1 MKVLVYGSGV
11 IGCYLAHVLCAAGS
25 DVTLLA
31 RGEWKEQLQK
41 NGLRIRHHLQR
52 KTTLDHPRVI
62 GGIEEDDTYDAVFAV
77 MPYNRMRTI
86 LEPLATLHAPIVV
99 LVGNNMSP
107 ADMQREVLDHS
118 VCNKQ
123 VLFGFQATAGKR
135 DHEKGM
141 LICERAGVGA
151 MDIGCLHGETDP
163 STRSKLTALFGKTGY
178 RLRWQPDMEAYLLC
192 HLAAVLPICY
202 LAYACN
208 GDLTASTGK
217 QRKLMRMASREAY
230 AMLKA
235 QGIPILPEGDDR
247 YYAPG
252 IKGAVM
258 QFLYFGM
265 AKWKTA
271 GDLIAC
277 EHCRNAF
284 EEMEMLDAGFERVL
298 ARKPE
303 FPMPNWREL
312 KAQMPGWETI
322 RQKYGKKKSIP
333 AG

>member
-11 IGCYLAHVLCAAGS
+11 IGCDLAHVLCAADN

-31 RGEWKEQLQK
+31 RGQWKEQLKQ

-52 KTTLDHPRVI
+52 RTTLDRPRVI
-62 GGIEEDDTYDAVFAV
+62 GGIDEDDTYDAVFAV
-77 MPYNRMRTI
+77 MPYNKMQAV
-86 LEPLATLHAPIVV
+86 LDPLAAVRSPVVV
-99 LVGNNMSP
+99 LVGNNLSP
-107 ADMQREVLDHS
+107 AAMQRHILRRSACE
-118 VCNKQ
+118 KQ

-135 DHEKGM
+135 DHERGM

-151 MDIGCLHGETDP
+151 MDIGRLHGEADAL
-163 STRSKLTALFGKTGY
+163 TRSKLAALFGGTGY
-178 RLRWQPDMEAYLLC
+178 RLNWQPDMEAYLIC

-208 GDLTASTGK
+208 GDLTGSTGK

-230 AMLKA
+230 AMLRA

-247 YYAPG
+247 YYDAG
-252 IKGAVM
+252 IRGAVM
-258 QFLYFGM
+258 RLLYFGM

-277 EHCRNAF
+277 AHCRNAF
-284 EEMEMLDAGFERVL
+284 EEMKLLDEDFEKVIARRPGFPL
-298 ARKPE
+298 
-303 FPMPNWREL
+303 PNWRAL
-312 KAQMPGWETI
+312 KAQMPGWDAI
-322 RQKYGKKKSIP
+322 RKQYTGGSVK
-333 AG
+333 